1 MDAAHRRKKLLN
13 HQRFVVSH
21 LLKHKTKHG
30 LLIAHSMGTGKTV
43 LAIAVADAFPSF
55 RDVVVVAPSHLRA
68 VWEGE
73 FSRYQLQA
81 TNIERFS
88 FLDYKAESL
97 ESLAG
102 ADLSKTFIILDE
114 AHHIVQALVSSPE
127 ARGIMRAL
135 QGSAKA
141 LLLSGTPIYND
152 EIDFAYLINIAAGK
166 DVVTVDPTEFHLQF
180 TKVHVLRSAFTGYWR
195 PLINAATKYLPFAV
209 MVLSVPTLF
218 GLFPNILPA
227 QQVAVTRIFH
237 AVSFPARWV
246 VGKLF
251 DTVLTI
257 PIWKKKVRDALKV
270 VSRDKLDDPVGGGPN
285 ALTAL
290 LLICIVLAIINWLV
304 AQGFQTD
311 KMQLRVLNAG
321 RLKPFIR
328 QYVSM
333 YSIDQSSSAFATK
346 SMMTEQVTYTTAQLE
361 YFLRFCGGLLSGKDI
376 SMLLADEAKDK
387 LELLPKHYQKM
398 FDTNIE
404 YGLKIG
410 NLPLGQEPPRKFE
423 AILEVTK
430 GQPAIVYTNFL
441 EHGALLFQAFL
452 ESRRVPHVMLTE
464 TDAPNVTQAKLSRF
478 NTGGVRM
485 AILQPGL
492 TEGLSFKGVRHV
504 HFLEPVMQQAVREQ
518 VVARAVRYMSHAH
531 LPPAE
536 RKVTVHTWVV
546 AMSTY
551 HFGDAFTKLKFW
563 SKFQQEYMP
572 GVAMAKFNYT
582 ALKPPLQ
589 RMKLMT
595 ADMIQLQRI
604 TTFGENTRK
613 LLDEMKKYC
622 IERQK

>member
-1 MDAAHRRKKLLN
+1 MDAAHRRKKLLK
-13 HQRFVVSH
+13 HQKFVVTH
-21 LLKHKTKHG
+21 LLKYKSKHG

-88 FLDYKAESL
+88 FLDYKAGSL

-102 ADLSKTFIILDE
+102 ADLSKTFIVLDE
-114 AHHIVQALVSSPE
+114 AHHIVEALVSSPE
-127 ARGIMRAL
+127 ARRIMRAL
-135 QGSAKA
+135 QGCAKV

-152 EIDFAYLINIAAGK
+152 EVDFAYLINIAAGK
-166 DVVTVDPTEFHLQF
+166 DVVTVDPAEFHLQF
-180 TKVHVLRSAFTGYWR
+180 TKVHALRSAFTGYWR
-195 PLINAATKYLPFAV
+195 PFIKAVTTYLPFTII
-209 MVLSVPTLF
+209 VLVLPSLF
-218 GLFPNILPA
+218 GLFPDVLPA
-227 QQVAVTRIFH
+227 QQEAVARIFH
-237 AVSFPARWV
+237 VASFPLRWL
-246 VGKLF
+246 VGR
-251 DTVLTI
+251 LTDAAYSI
-257 PIWKKKVRDALKV
+257 PIWKKKTRDALKE
-270 VSRDKLDDPVGGGPN
+270 VSKQTLDDQLQGGVR
-285 ALTAL
+285 AVTSLMF
-290 LLICIVLAIINWLV
+290 ICTILAVVNWLV
-304 AQGFQTD
+304 AKGFQTD

-333 YSIDQSSSAFATK
+333 YNIDQKSSAFATK

-361 YFLRFCGGLLSGKDI
+361 YFLRFCSGLLSGKDI
-376 SMLLADEAKDK
+376 GMLLTEETKDK
-387 LELLPKHYQKM
+387 LELLPKHYQKL

-410 NLPLGQEPPRKFE
+410 NLPLGQEPPRKFT

-430 GQPAIVYTNFL
+430 GQAAIVYTNFL

-452 ESRRVPHVMLTE
+452 ESQRVPHVMLAE
-464 TDAPNVTQAKLSRF
+464 TDASDTTQAKMARF
-478 NTGGVRM
+478 NTGAVRV

-504 HFLEPVMQQAVREQ
+504 HFLEPVLQQAVREQ

-536 RKVTVHTWVV
+536 RTVTVHTWVV

-551 HFGDAFTKLKFW
+551 HFGDAFTRLKFW
-563 SKFQQEYMP
+563 SGFQREYMP
-572 GVAMAKFNYT
+572 GVAMAKFNYA

-589 RMKLMT
+589 QMKLMT